1 MLFGSQAVES
11 VGRESQR
18 LGTGYLENLPANYV
32 NLLPFPRSLK
42 RQAGFLKVRHRVA
55 TNLKPELSGG
65 TGILESLRSFAESI
79 GIELDS
85 GPRRAFDNNP
95 AIWAYK
101 SELAPDHPE
110 GYTLKIHPSGIEI
123 YYRERAGVRSA
134 IATLLQL
141 FREYRQRLPCLTI
154 RDYPDFARRGVM
166 LDISRGRVPKLE
178 TLLHLVDL
186 LAGFK
191 INEFQLYTEHTF
203 AYRNYRPVW
212 NGWGPLTGREIEQL
226 DARCQALGIDLVP
239 NQNSFGHLRYW
250 LEYPPLKKLAEVSQ
264 PYESADKTFL
274 RYPTTLAPN
283 HPGTLPFLRELYD
296 ELLPHFSSAH
306 FNVGC
311 DETWD
316 LGRGQSR
323 ALCER
328 KGKGRVYLDF
338 LKKIHREV
346 SVRNRCMQ
354 FWGDIILH
362 YPDLIKDLPKDV
374 IALNWGYEKNHPF
387 GREAETFANSKLPF
401 YVCPGTSTWMS
412 LIGRHDTALAN
423 LRQAADAGLKHCAL
437 GYLNTDWG
445 DGGHPQPLAVSYL
458 PYLVGAAVSWCA
470 RSFDESLV
478 VPVLSRDVFRDPTQH
493 TAKAALALGLAH
505 RKFKYF
511 APNVT
516 PFGAVIAAPIPESR
530 ELFCRDGLKY
540 YARISAKNIR
550 AALEE
555 LENHRAQLHRS
566 RSAHPTKTLLTREL
580 DLAAR
585 MAAQSCKIMLWQQ
598 TLAAGKISRTKQMA
612 KTAIRELR
620 ELDDDFRSYWPLRNK
635 GTPVKCSPF
644 LRWRIHDYERGLLHF
659 APEVARLN
667 IPKRYAAE

>member
-1 MLFGSQAVES
+1 
-11 VGRESQR
+11 
-18 LGTGYLENLPANYV
+18 V
-32 NLLPFPRSLK
+32 NLLPFPRSLN
-42 RQAGFLKVRHRVA
+42 REAGSFVLPRKTAVY
-55 TNLKPELSGG
+55 
-65 TGILESLRSFAESI
+65 LESDSPAAGVLMSLKTPALGDKSAIRAVQSES
-79 GIELDS
+79 
-85 GPRRAFDNNP
+85 
-95 AIWAYK
+95 
-101 SELAPDHPE
+101 APNHPE
-110 GYTLKIHPSGIEI
+110 GYALTIRKSGIQI
-123 YYRERAGVRSA
+123 HYREEPALRAAFS
-134 IATLLQL
+134 TLTQIL
-141 FREYRQRLPCLTI
+141 REYGCRLPCLTI

-166 LDISRGRVPKLE
+166 LDISRGRVPKLS

-226 DARCQALGIDLVP
+226 DARCRTLGIELVP

-250 LEYPPLKKLAEVSQ
+250 LEYPPLKRLAEISE

-283 HPGTLPFLRELYD
+283 HPATLPFLRELYA
-296 ELLPHFSSAH
+296 ELLPHFTSSN

-328 KGKGRVYLDF
+328 KGQGRVYLDF

-346 SVRNRCMQ
+346 SSRNRRMQ

-362 YPDLIKDLPKDV
+362 YPELIKELPDDV
-374 IALNWGYEKNHPF
+374 TALNWGYEKDHPF
-387 GREAETFANSKLPF
+387 DREAGIFAQSNLSF

-412 LIGRHDTALAN
+412 LIGRHDTAFAN
-423 LRQAADAGLKHCAL
+423 LRSAADAGRKHGAL

-445 DGGHPQPLAVSYL
+445 DGGHPQPLAVSYA
-458 PYLVGAAVSWCA
+458 PYLVGAAVSWCG
-470 RSFDESLV
+470 RSFDESLL
-478 VPVLSRDVFRDPTQH
+478 VPVLSRDVFRDPTQR
-493 TAKAALALGLAH
+493 TAKAALALGFAH

-516 PFGAVIAAPIPESR
+516 PFGAVIAAPRPESR

-540 YARISAKNIR
+540 YARIPEKNIR
-550 AALEE
+550 AALQEVE
-555 LENHRAQLHRS
+555 KHRTQLHHS
-566 RSAHPTKTLLTREL
+566 RSTHPESVLTLEL

-598 TLAAGKISRTKQMA
+598 AMAAEKSSRAKQMA
-612 KTAIRELR
+612 RVGIHELR
-620 ELDDDFRSYWPLRNK
+620 DLEDDFRAYWPTRNK
-635 GTPVKCSPF
+635 GTTAQCSPF
-644 LRWRIHDYERGLLHF
+644 LQWRVQDYQRGILHF
-659 APEVARLN
+659 SPDVARLSM
-667 IPKRYAAE
+667 PKSYPAE

>member
-1 MLFGSQAVES
+1 
-11 VGRESQR
+11 
-18 LGTGYLENLPANYV
+18 V

-42 RQAGFLKVRHRVA
+42 REAGSFPLPRETSVY
-55 TNLKPELSGG
+55 
-65 TGILESLRSFAESI
+65 LESGFPAASAMLRSFAAAADGI
-79 GIELDS
+79 GVLLSLES
-85 GPRRAFDNNP
+85 GPPRNDKP
-95 AIWAYK
+95 AIRVIQ
-101 SELAPDHPE
+101 SESTPNHHE
-110 GYTLKIHPSGIEI
+110 GYTLTIRKSGIRI
-123 YYRERAGVRSA
+123 HYREEAGLRAA
-134 IATLLQL
+134 LATLRQL
-141 FREYRQRLPCLTI
+141 LPEYRRRLPCLTI
-154 RDYPDFARRGVM
+154 QDYPDFSRRGVM
-166 LDISRGRVPKLE
+166 LDVSRGRVPNLR
-178 TLLHLVDL
+178 TLLDLVEL
-186 LAGFK
+186 LASFK

-212 NGWGPLTGREIEQL
+212 NGWGPLTGKEIEEL
-226 DARCQALGIDLVP
+226 DAYCQALGIDLVP

-250 LEYPPLKKLAEVSQ
+250 LEYPPLKKLAEVSE
-264 PYESADKTFL
+264 PYESADGTFL

-283 HPGTLPFLRELYD
+283 HPDTLPFLRELYD

-323 ALCER
+323 ALCEK

-346 SVRNRCMQ
+346 SSRNRRMQ

-362 YPDLIKDLPKDV
+362 YPGLIKQLPKDV
-374 IALNWGYEKNHPF
+374 IALNWGYEKDHPF
-387 GREAETFANSKLPF
+387 EREAGTFAKSKLPF

-412 LIGRHDTALAN
+412 MMGRHDTALAN
-423 LRQAADAGLKHCAL
+423 LRHAADAGRKHGAL
-437 GYLNTDWG
+437 GFLNTDWG

-470 RSFDESLV
+470 RSFDESLL
-478 VPVLSRDVFRDPTQH
+478 VPVLSRDVFHDPTQR
-493 TAKAALALGLAH
+493 TAKAALALGFAH

-516 PFGAVIAAPIPESR
+516 PFGAVIAAPIPGTH

-540 YARISAKNIR
+540 YARIAEKNIR

-555 LENHRAQLHRS
+555 VEEQRAQLYGS
-566 RSAHPTKTLLTREL
+566 RSMHPARTVLTLEL
-580 DLAAR
+580 HLAAR

-598 TLAAGKISRTKQMA
+598 AIAAGKTSRAKQMA
-612 KTAIRELR
+612 RIGVRELR
-620 ELDDDFRSYWPLRNK
+620 ELDRDFRAYWPLRNK
-635 GTPVKCSPF
+635 GTTAKCSPF
-644 LRWRIHDYERGLLHF
+644 LQWRIQDYKRGLLHYPPEIARVN
-659 APEVARLN
+659 APKAYVA
-667 IPKRYAAE
+667 E

>member
-1 MLFGSQAVES
+1 M
-11 VGRESQR
+11 
-18 LGTGYLENLPANYV
+18 

-42 RQAGFLKVRHRVA
+42 RNAGSFLLPRE
-55 TNLKPELSGG
+55 T
-65 TGILESLRSFAESI
+65 SFY
-79 GIELDS
+79 LDS
-85 GPRRAFDNNP
+85 GFP
-95 AIWAYK
+95 AASAVLRSIAAEADRIGVLLSFKTEASTKNK
-101 SELAPDHPE
+101 SGFTAVQSEFAPNHPE
-110 GYTLKIHPSGIEI
+110 GYALTIKKSGIQI
-123 YYRERAGVRSA
+123 LYRQEAGLRAA
-134 IATLLQL
+134 LATLTQL
-141 FREYRQRLPCLTI
+141 LSQFHRRLPCLTI

-166 LDISRGRVPKLE
+166 LDISRGRVPKLN

-212 NGWGPLTGREIEQL
+212 NGWGPLTGAEIEEL
-226 DARCQALGIDLVP
+226 DAHCQALGIDLVP

-250 LEYPPLKKLAEVSQ
+250 LEYPPLKKLAEVSE

-283 HPGTLPFLRELYD
+283 HPDTLPFLRELYD

-328 KGKGRVYLDF
+328 NGKGRVYLDF

-346 SVRNRCMQ
+346 SVRNRRMQ

-362 YPDLIKDLPKDV
+362 YPELIKEMPKNV

-387 GREAETFANSKLPF
+387 DREAETFANSKLPF

-412 LIGRHDTALAN
+412 LVGRHDTALAN
-423 LRQAADAGLKHCAL
+423 LRQAADAGLKHGAA

-470 RSFDESLV
+470 RSFNESML
-478 VPVLSRDVFRDPTQH
+478 VPVLSRDVFRDPTQRA
-493 TAKAALALGLAH
+493 AKAALALGFAH
-505 RKFKYF
+505 RKFKHF

-540 YARISAKNIR
+540 YATIPAKNIH

-566 RSAHPTKTLLTREL
+566 KSHPAKTVLTREL

-598 TLAAGKISRTKQMA
+598 TVAAGNFSRAKLMA
-612 KTAIRELR
+612 NTSIRELL
-620 ELDDDFRSYWPLRNK
+620 ELDDDFRSYWPSRNK
-635 GTPVKCSPF
+635 GTTAKCCPF
-644 LRWRIHDYERGLLHF
+644 LRWRIHDYKRGLLHF
-659 APEVARLN
+659 SPEVARLN